1 MSWKVH
7 YIMSKVKSIY
17 YISIILAAII
27 STMGTLLDYLSITIF
42 GFVVFLVAT
51 IRILMKNA

>member
-1 MSWKVH
+1 
-7 YIMSKVKSIY
+7 MSKEKTIY

-42 GFVVFLVAT
+42 GFIVFLVAT